1 MGWRPTGEKNPHIA
15 IIGQSGTGKTQTVKS
30 VIREGQKLGISFLI
44 LDYHDG
50 YTDLA
55 SRTIDVRKGLSI
67 NPLEVP
73 GTSEVDTS
81 YLVASVFRRL
91 GLVGGDQ
98 QEAFFRKAIFLSYGI
113 DPDRSMKPLPSLVPK
128 AAPTFAD
135 VRRSLSR
142 IEASDSAARRVVP
155 ALKNRLGIIFDLGL
169 FQRPT
174 EIPFGDLTT
183 GTTVVSLKSLPTDET
198 RLVVS
203 DFFLRKLWDFVYRWG
218 PSPGLRLF
226 CVADEA
232 HRLAYSK
239 SPVDTITR
247 EARKY
252 SVGMI
257 LASQSPHDFDSVVFA
272 NVASKLCFRCSLEE
286 DAQFMARQ
294 MGCDAKQLMGLSE
307 EGEAFLR
314 LGSSEAP
321 ERIRASM
328 DYRRMKQKPA
338 DSPKD
343 SKLAESEPEVDGADR
358 EKTRFGGQ
366 VRFGEHGLRGNAS
379 LKNWKKP

>member
-1 MGWRPTGEKNPHIA
+1 MPNAQPFIPLGRTFEDQEVGWRPTGEKNPHIA

-44 LDYHDG
+44 LDYHDE

-155 ALKNRLGIIFDLGL
+155 ALKKPAGYYF
-169 FQRPT
+169 RPGALPAT
-174 EIPFGDLTT
+174 DGNPLRRPHHGD
-183 GTTVVSLKSLPTDET
+183 
-198 RLVVS
+198 
-203 DFFLRKLWDFVYRWG
+203 Y
-218 PSPGLRLF
+218 
-226 CVADEA
+226 C
-232 HRLAYSK
+232 
-239 SPVDTITR
+239 
-247 EARKY
+247 
-252 SVGMI
+252 
-257 LASQSPHDFDSVVFA
+257 
-272 NVASKLCFRCSLEE
+272 CF
-286 DAQFMARQ
+286 
-294 MGCDAKQLMGLSE
+294 SE
-307 EGEAFLR
+307 ESPDGRNSIGRVRLLPAEALGFRLPLGPVSGVAPLLR
-314 LGSSEAP
+314 SGRSAPPRIQQVSRRHNHPGSKVGYRSSTRKP
-321 ERIRASM
+321 E
-328 DYRRMKQKPA
+328 PA
-338 DSPKD
+338 R
-343 SKLAESEPEVDGADR
+343 L
-358 EKTRFGGQ
+358 
-366 VRFGEHGLRGNAS
+366 
-379 LKNWKKP
+379 